1 MSEKQEGGKKE
12 RRGIYGEIGNG
23 VMVVGRKRE
32 RQ

>member
-1 MSEKQEGGKKE
+1 MSEKQEGGKKK
-12 RRGIYGEIGNG
+12 RRGIYREVGDG